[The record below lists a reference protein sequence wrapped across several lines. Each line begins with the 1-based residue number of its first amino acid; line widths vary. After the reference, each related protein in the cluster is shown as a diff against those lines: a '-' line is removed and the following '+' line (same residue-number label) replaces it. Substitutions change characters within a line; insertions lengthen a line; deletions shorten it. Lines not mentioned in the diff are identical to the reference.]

1 MNDIAEKLEQGHY
14 IDGQWLTSNGESF
27 VSENPATDAPLWRG
41 NSAEQAQ
48 INEAVTAATRAFPS
62 WSRLSYQQ
70 RSEYI
75 AAFIEAVK
83 AHQEKLGETIHL
95 ETGKPHW
102 ESKTEVAAMIGKA
115 AISEKAY
122 QQRTGSEFSDNA
134 GLRISLN
141 HRAIGVFAVL
151 GPYNFP
157 AHLPNGHIIPALLA
171 GNTLVFKPS
180 ELTPLVGEL
189 MIKCWIEA
197 GLPRGVLN
205 LLQGGRST
213 GELLTANEAI
223 DGVLFTG
230 SSKTGAA
237 IHKQFGGK
245 TEKMLALEMGGN
257 NPLVVAKVKN
267 AKAAVYNIVQS
278 AFISAGQRCTCARR
292 LILLRSAENEE
303 ILALLKTATQ
313 NIKVGVSDDCFIGPV
328 VSNAAAENVMQVAAK
343 TMSLGG
349 SEVLAVQ
356 RLDPAKPF
364 IQPGIIDVTDVEKI
378 DDEECFGPLL
388 QVIWVDNLDEAITVA
403 NNTRYGLSAG
413 LLSDDENDWND
424 FYQRIRAGIVNWN
437 RPITGA
443 SGAAPFGGV
452 GASGNFR
459 PGAFYAADYSAYP
472 IASMASAEV
481 ELPNPQ
487 SPGLNI

>member
-1 MNDIAEKLEQGHY
+1 MSEFTEKLEQAHF
-14 IDGQWLTSNGESF
+14 IDGQWLTSRGDSF
-27 VSENPATDAPLWRG
+27 MSENPCSGAVLWQG
-41 NSAEQAQ
+41 NSAEKAQ
-48 INEAVTAATRAFPS
+48 IDAAVAAAAAAFSS
-62 WSRLSYQQ
+62 WSRLSYK
-70 RSEYI
+70 RRGEYI
-75 AAFIEAVK
+75 TAFIEAVK
-83 AHQEKLGETIHL
+83 TRQDLLGEAIHL

-115 AISEKAY
+115 AISDKAY
-122 QQRTGSEFSDNA
+122 QQRTGSESSDN
-134 GLRISLN
+134 GGIHISLS

-171 GNTLVFKPS
+171 GNTIVFKPS
-180 ELTPLVGEL
+180 ELTPRVAEL
-189 MIKCWIEA
+189 MTKCWIEA
-197 GLPRGVLN
+197 GLPAGVLN

-213 GELLTANEAI
+213 GELLTASEAI

-237 IHKQFGGK
+237 IHKQFGGR

-257 NPLVVAKVKN
+257 NPLLVGDVKN
-267 AKAAVYNIVQS
+267 IRAAVYNIIQS

-292 LILLRSAENEE
+292 LVLLRSTENEE
-303 ILALLKTATQ
+303 LLAQLKIATE
-313 NIKVGVSDDCFIGPV
+313 NINVGATDDCFIGPV
-328 VSNAAAENVMQVAAK
+328 ISNVAADRVMQVAA
-343 TMSLGG
+343 TLLGQG
-349 SEVLAVQ
+349 GKAILAPRRQ
-356 RLDPAKPF
+356 DQDRPF
-364 IQPGIIDVTDVEKI
+364 IRPGIIDVTGVEQI
-378 DDEECFGPLL
+378 EDEECFGPLL
-388 QVIWVDNLDEAITVA
+388 QVIWVDDLDEAITVA

-413 LLSDDENDWND
+413 LLSDDEDDWNT

-443 SGAAPFGGV
+443 SGAAPFGGI

-472 IASMASAEV
+472 VASMASAEIG
-481 ELPNPQ
+481 LPDQQ
-487 SPGLNI
+487 SPGLSI

>member
-1 MNDIAEKLEQGHY
+1 
-14 IDGQWLTSNGESF
+14 
-27 VSENPATDAPLWRG
+27 
-41 NSAEQAQ
+41 
-48 INEAVTAATRAFPS
+48 
-62 WSRLSYQQ
+62 
-70 RSEYI
+70 
-75 AAFIEAVK
+75 
-83 AHQEKLGETIHL
+83 
-95 ETGKPHW
+95 
-102 ESKTEVAAMIGKA
+102 MIGKA

-122 QQRTGSEFSDNA
+122 LQRTGSEFSDSA

-189 MIKCWIEA
+189 MVKCWIEA
-197 GLPRGVLN
+197 GLPPGVLN
-205 LLQGGRST
+205 LLQGGRNT

-267 AKAAVYNIVQS
+267 AKAAVYNIIQS

-292 LILLRSAENEE
+292 LILLRNAENVE
-303 ILALLKTATQ
+303 ILALLKTATK

-328 VSNAAAENVMQVAAK
+328 ISNAAAENVMQVAAR

-349 SEVLAVQ
+349 SEVLAPL

-364 IQPGIIDVTDVEKI
+364 IQPGIIDVTDIEKI

-388 QVIWVDNLDEAITVA
+388 QVICVDNLDEAIAVA

-413 LLSDDENDWND
+413 LLSDDENDWDN
-424 FYQRIRAGIVNWN
+424 FYERIRAGIVNWN

-472 IASMASAEV
+472 IASMASGEV
-481 ELPNPQ
+481 ELPAQQ

>member
-1 MNDIAEKLEQGHY
+1 MSDIAAKPEQRHY
-14 IDGQWLTSNGESF
+14 IDGQWLTSKGDSF
-27 VSENPATDAPLWRG
+27 VSENPATGASLWQG

-48 INEAVTAATRAFPS
+48 VNEAVAAAMTAFPS

-75 AAFIEAVK
+75 AGFIEAVK
-83 AHQEKLGETIHL
+83 VHQEKLGKTIHL

-102 ESKTEVAAMIGKA
+102 ESKTEVAAMISKA

-122 QQRTGSEFSDNA
+122 KQRTGSEFFDNA
-134 GLRISLN
+134 GVRISLK

-197 GLPRGVLN
+197 GLPPGVLN
-205 LLQGGRST
+205 LLQGGCNT
-213 GELLTANEAI
+213 GELLTANEGI

-267 AKAAVYNIVQS
+267 TKAAVYSIIQS

-292 LILLRSAENEE
+292 LILLRSTENQK
-303 ILALLKTATQ
+303 ILALLKTATK

-328 VSNAAAENVMQVAAK
+328 VSNPAAENVMQVAARI
-343 TMSLGG
+343 MNLGG
-349 SEVLAVQ
+349 SEVLSPL
-356 RLDPAKPF
+356 RLDPTKPF

-388 QVIWVDNLDEAITVA
+388 QVIWVDNLDEAIAVA

-413 LLSDDENDWND
+413 LLSDDEDDWVN
-424 FYQRIRAGIVNWN
+424 FYQRIQAGIVNWN
-437 RPITGA
+437 RPTTGA
-443 SGAAPFGGV
+443 SGTAPFGGV

-472 IASMASAEV
+472 IASMASDEV
-481 ELPNPQ
+481 ELPAQQ

>member
-1 MNDIAEKLEQGHY
+1 
-14 IDGQWLTSNGESF
+14 
-27 VSENPATDAPLWRG
+27 
-41 NSAEQAQ
+41 
-48 INEAVTAATRAFPS
+48 
-62 WSRLSYQQ
+62 
-70 RSEYI
+70 
-75 AAFIEAVK
+75 
-83 AHQEKLGETIHL
+83 
-95 ETGKPHW
+95 
-102 ESKTEVAAMIGKA
+102 
-115 AISEKAY
+115 
-122 QQRTGSEFSDNA
+122 
-134 GLRISLN
+134 
-141 HRAIGVFAVL
+141 
-151 GPYNFP
+151 
-157 AHLPNGHIIPALLA
+157 
-171 GNTLVFKPS
+171 
-180 ELTPLVGEL
+180 

-197 GLPRGVLN
+197 GLPPGVLN
-205 LLQGGRST
+205 LLQGGRNT

-223 DGVLFTG
+223 NGVLFTG

-267 AKAAVYNIVQS
+267 AKAAVYNIIQS

-292 LILLRSAENEE
+292 LILLRSAENEK
-303 ILALLKTATQ
+303 ILALLKTATK

-328 VSNAAAENVMQVAAK
+328 VSNAAAENVMQVAAR

-349 SEVLAVQ
+349 SEVLSPL
-356 RLDPAKPF
+356 RLDPSKPF
-364 IQPGIIDVTDVEKI
+364 IQPGIIDVTNVEKI

-388 QVIWVDNLDEAITVA
+388 QVIWVDNLDEAIAVA

-413 LLSDDENDWND
+413 LLSDDENDWDN

-472 IASMASAEV
+472 IASMASGEV
-481 ELPNPQ
+481 ELPNQQ

>member
-1 MNDIAEKLEQGHY
+1 MNNIASKLEQGHY
-14 IDGQWLTSNGESF
+14 IDGQWLTSKGDYF
-27 VSENPATDAPLWRG
+27 FSENPATGLPLWRG
-41 NSAEQAQ
+41 NSAEQIEVDQ
-48 INEAVTAATRAFPS
+48 AVTAAAAAFPS
-62 WSRLSYQQ
+62 WSSLGYQQ

-75 AAFIEAVK
+75 ATFIKTVK
-83 AHQEKLGETIHL
+83 EQQEKLGEAIHL

-102 ESKTEVAAMIGKA
+102 ESKTEVTAMIGKA

-122 QQRTGSEFSDNA
+122 QQRTGSELSDNA
-134 GLRISLN
+134 GTRISLN

-189 MIKCWIEA
+189 MIKCWVEA
-197 GLPRGVLN
+197 GLPPGVLN
-205 LLQGGRST
+205 LLQGGRNT
-213 GELLTANEAI
+213 GKLLTANEDI

-230 SSKTGAA
+230 SSKTGTA

-245 TEKMLALEMGGN
+245 TEKMIALEMGGN
-257 NPLVVAKVKN
+257 NPLVVTKVKN
-267 AKAAVYNIVQS
+267 TKAAVYNIIQS

-292 LILLRSAENEE
+292 LILLRSVQNEE
-303 ILALLKTATQ
+303 ILTLLKAATK

-328 VSNAAAENVMQVAAK
+328 VSNAAAENVMQVAARA
-343 TMSLGG
+343 MSLGG
-349 SEVLAVQ
+349 SEVLAPQ
-356 RLDPAKPF
+356 RLDPTKPF
-364 IQPGIIDVTDVEKI
+364 IQPGIIDVTDVDKI

-388 QVIWVDNLDEAITVA
+388 QVIWVNNLDEAIEVA

-413 LLSDDENDWND
+413 LLSDDKNDWDN
-424 FYQRIRAGIVNWN
+424 FYKRIRAGIVNWN

-472 IASMASAEV
+472 IASMASSEV
-481 ELPNPQ
+481 ELPAQQ

>member
-1 MNDIAEKLEQGHY
+1 MSDIAAKPEQRHY
-14 IDGQWLTSNGESF
+14 IDGQWLTSKGDSF
-27 VSENPATDAPLWRG
+27 VSENPATGASLWQG

-48 INEAVTAATRAFPS
+48 VNEAVAAAMTAFPS

-75 AAFIEAVK
+75 AGFIEAVK
-83 AHQEKLGETIHL
+83 VHQEKLGKTIHL

-102 ESKTEVAAMIGKA
+102 ESKTEVAAMISKA

-122 QQRTGSEFSDNA
+122 KQRTGSEFFDNA
-134 GLRISLN
+134 GVRISLK

-197 GLPRGVLN
+197 GLPPGVLN
-205 LLQGGRST
+205 LLQGGCNT

-267 AKAAVYNIVQS
+267 TKAAVYSIIQS

-292 LILLRSAENEE
+292 LILLRSTENQK
-303 ILALLKTATQ
+303 ILALLKTATK

-328 VSNAAAENVMQVAAK
+328 VSNPAAENVMQVAARI
-343 TMSLGG
+343 MNLGG
-349 SEVLAVQ
+349 SEVLSPL
-356 RLDPAKPF
+356 RLDPTKPF

-388 QVIWVDNLDEAITVA
+388 QVIWVDNLDEAIAVA

-413 LLSDDENDWND
+413 LLSDDEDDWVN
-424 FYQRIRAGIVNWN
+424 FYQRIQAGIVNWN
-437 RPITGA
+437 RPTTGA
-443 SGAAPFGGV
+443 SGTAPFGGV

-472 IASMASAEV
+472 IASMASDEV
-481 ELPNPQ
+481 ELPAQQ